1 MAKLLNQEPMV
12 TISLTEDERFIKGE
26 RMPFS
31 VANKAFSEANQQ
43 KGAPGGEVNYT
54 VDFSLEGGNRSYNG
68 TYYIGTETSDLAG
81 SIQSY
86 AQRLN
91 DLLKKNE
98 QFFMRDRGEKEY
110 LEDLKANQYI
120 LEKVV
125 PYLEQFRNKPYK
137 GFANEKGK
145 KAPTVLLGDSPDEII
160 NRIQGWNGARKEE
173 EQFITCNIGSLNAQ
187 TNRYENYHKYSV
199 AEGKDISPI
208 YLDIPR
214 LNKEDFT
221 KLTKQFKE
229 AGARYNGT
237 NKKWY
242 ITPSTD
248 ANFFLPYI
256 SSTIQRTQ
264 TQVPPSMP
272 FITPDLKAEPAPAA
286 SPGEKREA
294 VQEVSQEEKREPAPA
309 LNAELKGN
317 PVSSISQEEKQ
328 EPAPAASPEEKRK
341 PVPAL
346 SPEEEREPIP
356 EVSQE
361 PIAESEQDAVGIQ
374 AFTKEQ
380 REVIAK
386 GQEAKLS
393 ADQIQ
398 LFLNPELSSVQMEE
412 IRFAIMDGLSPEQ
425 INLFARPEMEVWKM
439 DFCRIGFQHGLSY
452 EELQPLLNMENASW
466 GEKRNMLAQMVNE
479 GKRAEKAPEPENH
492 LASAEMSEE
501 QNYNNIDGMMNNMP
515 VQEPEILQNQSAG
528 LGTEQSGSLENNQS
542 MKEFAKLL
550 CLAGEGDGVDAK
562 DFEGFIKYIDR
573 MDTQFEK
580 VMTELQDIKGQLNDM
595 QRHMLKEGVKEIY
608 ADMLNKLEDKTFASK
623 SWLAG
628 TKKLLIKK
636 AEKAVEIFKE
646 KGVQCLNDVVTFL
659 GMKVDI
665 KIFELRC
672 TEMAQDMQ
680 ASINKVNSIAR
691 EMRETSTHAKNIGRA
706 ITGKELLETPPA
718 KENGIL
724 YRIAQLDEGV
734 KQIFMGAAD
743 KAKRAIKGFEKLELA
758 AARQTSHKD
767 NVIPI
772 RKRLEESK
780 EKVSKGNEDRK
791 GFQNTQQQA
800 DKKVTVER

>member
-125 PYLEQFRNKPYK
+125 PYLEQFRREDADRAPQPKEEKRETIHHKPYK

-256 SSTIQRTQ
+256 SSTVQRTQ
-264 TQVPPSMP
+264 
-272 FITPDLKAEPAPAA
+272 TPDLKAEQASAA
-286 SPGEKREA
+286 IP
-294 VQEVSQEEKREPAPA
+294 EEKRETA
-309 LNAELKGN
+309 
-317 PVSSISQEEKQ
+317 
-328 EPAPAASPEEKRK
+328 
-341 PVPAL
+341 
-346 SPEEEREPIP
+346 P
-356 EVSQE
+356 EVSPE
-361 PIAESEQDAVGIQ
+361 PNVEPEPDVAV
-374 AFTKEQ
+374 
-380 REVIAK
+380 R
-386 GQEAKLS
+386 
-393 ADQIQ
+393 
-398 LFLNPELSSVQMEE
+398 
-412 IRFAIMDGLSPEQ
+412 
-425 INLFARPEMEVWKM
+425 
-439 DFCRIGFQHGLSY
+439 
-452 EELQPLLNMENASW
+452 
-466 GEKRNMLAQMVNE
+466 
-479 GKRAEKAPEPENH
+479 KRAERTPEPENH
-492 LASAEMSEE
+492 LVSAV
-501 QNYNNIDGMMNNMP
+501 MNNMP
-515 VQEPEILQNQSAG
+515 PQEPEIPADQSAG
-528 LGTEQSGSLENNQS
+528 FEKEQTDSLVNNQS
-542 MKEFAKLL
+542 IKEFAKLL
-550 CLAGEGDGVDAK
+550 CLAGEVNGVDAK
-562 DFEGFIKYIDR
+562 QFEGFIKYIDS

-580 VMTELQDIKGQLNDM
+580 LMTELQDIKGQFNDM

-608 ADMLNKLEDKTFASK
+608 ADMLNRLEDKVFASM

-636 AEKAVEIFKE
+636 AEKAVETFKG

-659 GMKVDI
+659 GMKINI

-691 EMRETSTHAKNIGRA
+691 EMRETSTHAKNIGRS

-718 KENGIL
+718 KESGVL
-724 YRIAQLDEGV
+724 YGIAQLNEGV

-743 KAKRAIKGFEKLELA
+743 KAQRATKGFEKLELA
-758 AARQTSHKD
+758 AARQTSPKD